1 MGRKDERMDEYIEA
15 CNTCKYAVPRDGD
28 SEYLECHRNPIQVAG
43 FDDDGEVAS
52 CFPVTEPTEWCGEYA
67 ERWGA

>member
-1 MGRKDERMDEYIEA
+1 MSEYIEA

-43 FDDDGEVAS
+43 FDDVGEVAS